1 MIPYAI
7 ELVAELPGDVGAAWP
22 TLVEA
27 RRARPWWGRLGR
39 DITHV
44 AQQVVVRTG
53 AASHYR
59 LWIETLEPGRLLEF
73 TSAYLGVEPL
83 TFVRVEVSEPRPGRT
98 RIRLS
103 EQLATEDPA
112 TVHQARELW
121 RHRLDRLTA
130 VVGQTGSRSP
140 GPDDGDAIVVA
151 RDLGGTGRRP
161 LHGAVLGDWLP
172 LSGTGWPPRW
182 FHVVDSHGAR
192 PFPIT
197 GWQVHYDDR
206 LVIGIGVVPGAR
218 PTRADIG
225 IGVGRES
232 LELTVRHSGWLAID
246 IDAEA
251 REMVCDRFAATW
263 RHALCRAAEV

>member
-1 MIPYAI
+1 MIPYPI
-7 ELVAELPGDVGAAWP
+7 ELAAELPVDAGAAWR

-27 RRARPWWGRLGR
+27 RRTRPWWGRLDR
-39 DITHV
+39 DITRV

-53 AASHYR
+53 SASHYR

-73 TSAYLGVEPL
+73 TSAYLGVEPV
-83 TFVRVEVSEPRPGRT
+83 TFVRVEVAEPGPGRT
-98 RIRLS
+98 RLRLS
-103 EQLATEDPA
+103 EQLATDDPA

-130 VVGQTGSRSP
+130 TTDTAAQS
-140 GPDDGDAIVVA
+140 GPVDGDAIVVA
-151 RDLGGTGRRP
+151 RDLGGAGRRP
-161 LHGAVLGDWLP
+161 LHGAVLRDWLP

-206 LVIGIGVVPGAR
+206 LVIGIGIVPGVR

-225 IGVGRES
+225 LAVGRES
-232 LELTVRHSGWLAID
+232 LELTVRHSGWLTID

-251 REMVCDRFAATW
+251 REMVRDRFAATW
-263 RHALCRAAEV
+263 RHALRRAAGA

>member
-1 MIPYAI
+1 MIPHPI
-7 ELVAELPGDVGAAWP
+7 ELVAELPVGASAAWR

-27 RRARPWWGRLGR
+27 RHARSWWGRLGR

-53 AASHYR
+53 SASHYR
-59 LWIETLEPGRLLEF
+59 LWIETLEPGTLLEF

-83 TFVRVEVSEPRPGRT
+83 TFVRVEVSEHRPDRT
-98 RIRLS
+98 RFRLS

-130 VVGQTGSRSP
+130 TTAQA
-140 GPDDGDAIVVA
+140 GPDDGDAIVLA
-151 RDLGGTGRRP
+151 RGLGGTGRRP

-206 LVIGIGVVPGAR
+206 LVIGIGIVSGAR

-225 IGVGRES
+225 LGVRRES
-232 LELTVRHSGWLAID
+232 LELTVRHSGWLAVD

-251 REMVCDRFAATW
+251 REMVRDRFAATW
-263 RHALCRAAEV
+263 RHALCRAAGV